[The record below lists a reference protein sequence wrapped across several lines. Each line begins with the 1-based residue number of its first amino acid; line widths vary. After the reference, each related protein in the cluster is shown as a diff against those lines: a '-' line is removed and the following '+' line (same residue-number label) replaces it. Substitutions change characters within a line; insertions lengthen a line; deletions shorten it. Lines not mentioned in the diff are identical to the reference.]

1 MADEKAQ
8 RLSAQMP
15 VEMPVLKPADFLSFL
30 PLFSEKVPLFL
41 QKVPK
46 FFKKC
51 ALNAHRCTNKGCEKH
66 KYASTMRHN
75 IVTLQYQS
83 I

>member
-1 MADEKAQ
+1 VADEKAH
-8 RLSAQMP
+8 RLGAQMP
-15 VEMPVLKPADFLSFL
+15 VVMPVLKPADFLSFL

-41 QKVPK
+41 SKRPK
-46 FFKKC
+46 FFKNR
-51 ALNAHRCTNKGCEKH
+51 ALNAQRCTNKGCEKP

-75 IVTLQYQS
+75 IVTLHHQS